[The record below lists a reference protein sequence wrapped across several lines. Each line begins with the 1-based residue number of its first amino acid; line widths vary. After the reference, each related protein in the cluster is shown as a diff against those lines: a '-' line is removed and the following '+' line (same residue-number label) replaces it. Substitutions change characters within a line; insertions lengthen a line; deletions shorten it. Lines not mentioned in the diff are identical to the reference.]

1 MFDRKPAPPTTPAP
15 SPSRRLTDTPSDFG
29 TVIGPGLH
37 FKGEVSGDDS
47 IDLAGTLEGSAR
59 STGLVRV
66 RSSGRVVGDISA
78 DRLLVE
84 GQVEAATLE
93 AERIEIGVSAR
104 VRATVRARSM
114 AMAEGAF
121 FEGNV
126 DIEDSSTPTS
136 FSEKRTRP

>member
-1 MFDRKPAPPTTPAP
+1 MFDRKPAPPSTPAS
-15 SPSRRLTDTPSDFG
+15 SPSRRLTDTPSQYG

-47 IDLAGTLEGSAR
+47 IDLAGSLEGSAR

-66 RSSGRVVGDISA
+66 RDSGRMVGDISA
-78 DRLLVE
+78 ASLVVE
-84 GQVEAATLE
+84 GEVEAATLE

-104 VRATVRARSM
+104 VRATVRARSL

-126 DIEDSSTPTS
+126 DIEDSRTPTS
-136 FSEKRTRP
+136 FSEKRTRT

>member
-1 MFDRKPAPPTTPAP
+1 MFDRKPAPPSTPG
-15 SPSRRLTDTPSDFG
+15 SPSRRLTDTPEFG
-29 TVIGPGLH
+29 TVIGPGLRI
-37 FKGEVSGDDS
+37 KGEVSGDDS
-47 IDLAGTLEGSAR
+47 IDLAGALEGSAH

-66 RSSGRVVGDISA
+66 RDTGRVAGDITA
-78 DRLLVE
+78 ARLVVE
-84 GQVEAATLE
+84 GEVEASTLK

-136 FSEKRTRP
+136 FSEKRTRPSE